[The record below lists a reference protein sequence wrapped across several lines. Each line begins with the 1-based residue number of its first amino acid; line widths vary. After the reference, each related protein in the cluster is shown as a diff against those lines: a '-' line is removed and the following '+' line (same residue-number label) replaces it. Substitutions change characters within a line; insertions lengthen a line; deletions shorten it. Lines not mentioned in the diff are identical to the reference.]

1 MTLFLQQIINGIA
14 LGSVYALTAIGY
26 SMVYGVLELVN
37 FAHGNVYMAG
47 AFVYYLLA
55 VTLALP
61 WWVSFVLTILIMG
74 FFGVFYDAAT
84 LRPLRRAGL
93 PKFTGL
99 ISSIGVSTVIYN
111 VFFIFFG
118 AETRL
123 YPTFFEGQQ
132 LQIGSLTVNYMYV
145 VIVAVSAGFLLLL
158 TLFINKTKIGMAM
171 RAVAQNSEA
180 AECMGISTNI
190 IVSVTFFVGS
200 ALAAISGILSCMS
213 YRSIDISVG
222 TAITIKAFAATV
234 LGGVGNLVG
243 AVIGAFVIAIV
254 EVLTAGYISS
264 NIRSISSFIILILVL
279 LFRPNGLLGKAV
291 QKKV

>member
-1 MTLFLQQIINGIA
+1 MTLFIQQIINGIA

-47 AFVYYLLA
+47 AFVYYILA
-55 VTLALP
+55 VTLGWP
-61 WWVSFVLTILIMG
+61 WWISFIVTVVLIG
-74 FFGVFYDAAT
+74 FMGVFYDAAT
-84 LRPLRRAGL
+84 LRPLRKAGL

-111 VFFIFFG
+111 IFFLTLG
-118 AETRL
+118 SETRL
-123 YPTFFEGQQ
+123 FPTFFEGKQF
-132 LQIGSLTVNYMYV
+132 QIGKIAVNYMYV
-145 VIVAVSAGFLLLL
+145 VIVGVSAAFLLML
-158 TLFINKTKIGMAM
+158 TLFIQKTKVGMAM
-171 RAVAQNSEA
+171 RAVAQSSEA
-180 AECMGISTNI
+180 AECMGISTSR
-190 IVSVTFFVGS
+190 IVSLTFFIGS

-234 LGGVGNLVG
+234 LGGVGNLPGAVVG
-243 AVIGAFVIAIV
+243 AFIIAIA
-254 EVLTAGYISS
+254 EVLTAGYVSS

-279 LFRPNGLLGKAV
+279 LFRPNGLLGKSI

>member
-1 MTLFLQQIINGIA
+1 MTLFIQQIINGIA

-47 AFVYYLLA
+47 AFIYYILA
-55 VTLALP
+55 VTLGLP
-61 WWVSFVLTILIMG
+61 WWLAFIATIIITGL
-74 FFGVFYDAAT
+74 FGVFYDAAT
-84 LRPLRRAGL
+84 LRPLRKAGL

-111 VFFIFFG
+111 LFFLLMG
-118 AETRL
+118 SETRL

-132 LQIGSLTVNYMYV
+132 LQLGAISVNAMYL
-145 VIVAVSAGFLLLL
+145 VIVAVSAVFLLFL
-158 TLFINKTKIGMAM
+158 TLFIQKTKVGMAM
-171 RAVAQNSEA
+171 RAVAQNTEA
-180 AECMGISTNI
+180 AECMGISTNS
-190 IVSVTFFVGS
+190 IVSITFFIGS

-234 LGGVGNLVG
+234 LGGVGNLPG
-243 AVIGAFVIAIV
+243 AVIGAFIIAIA

-279 LFRPNGLLGKAV
+279 LFRPNGLLGKSV